1 MPTLFDPVSFGEID
15 CANRIVMAPMTRSRA
30 DEYDAP
36 TEMNAQYYGQR
47 ASAGLIITE
56 GVYPNID
63 GKGYVRTPGIVTPK
77 QIAGWKLVTDAVH
90 AHGGKIVM
98 QIMHCGRITSKHN
111 KPDTSRTLA
120 PSAIQAKGEMFTD
133 AVGMAAFEMP
143 EALTID
149 EIQQTIA
156 DYAQSSRNA
165 IEAGCD
171 GVELHCTSGYLPAQF
186 LSTGTNQRDD
196 SYGGSLENRLRF
208 VLEVLEAMTEAVGAG
223 RVGIRICP
231 GNSFNDLT
239 DENPKETFG
248 ALLTAINPMGLAYL
262 HVIRMETGVDN
273 IALAND
279 NFDGPIILNESYKQ
293 EDAQADLKAGKGDAV
308 SFGRAFIS
316 NPDLVERFKSGAELA
331 RVDFK
336 TLYSPGPQGYSDYP
350 DHEGE

>member
-1 MPTLFDPVSFGEID
+1 MPTLFDSVSFGDID

-30 DEYDAP
+30 DEDDAP

-56 GVYPNID
+56 GVYPNVD

-77 QIAGWKLVTDAVH
+77 QIAGWKRVAEAVH
-90 AHGGKIVM
+90 ERGGKIVM

-111 KPDTSRTLA
+111 KPETSRTLA

-133 AVGMAAFEMP
+133 AVGMAPFEMP
-143 EALTID
+143 EMLTKD
-149 EIQQTIA
+149 EIKQTIE
-156 DYAQSSRNA
+156 DYAQASRNA

-186 LSTGTNQRDD
+186 LSTGTNKREDE
-196 SYGGSLENRLRF
+196 YGGSLENRLRF
-208 VLEVLEAMTEAVGAG
+208 VLEVLEAMTDAVGAG

-231 GNSFNDLT
+231 GNPFNDLS
-239 DENPKETFG
+239 DENPEETFS
-248 ALLTAINPMGLAYL
+248 ALLKAINPLRLAYL
-262 HVIRMETGVDN
+262 HVIRMESGVDN
-273 IALAND
+273 ITLANN
-279 NFDGPIILNESYKQ
+279 NFDGAIILNESYKQ
-293 EDAQADLKAGKGDAV
+293 EDAQAALKSGKGDAV

-316 NPDLVERFKSGAELA
+316 NPDLVERFKAGADLA

-336 TLYSPGPQGYSDYP
+336 TLYSPGPAGYSDYP
-350 DHEGE
+350 AMKDG